1 MGSSS
6 SRVVFRLVDTA
17 ISVAIWISAVV
28 LLYAGIAKMAAIP
41 AFAASLQQQG
51 VLSEAIVRPVAFG
64 VSGAEIGIG
73 SLSLLCLLLQS
84 RATPVAVAGFA
95 LTYACFAVYGYLV
108 LVKGDPESS
117 CGCGLPRFM
126 LEDWGR
132 TVWRSSVASL
142 ALIGASIRCGHVISR
157 VRQGDGAS
165 VRSAQA

>member
-6 SRVVFRLVDTA
+6 SRVVFRLVDTV

-41 AFAASLQQQG
+41 AFAATLQHHG
-51 VLSEAIVRPVAFG
+51 IVPETIVHPVAFG
-64 VSGAEIGIG
+64 VAGAEVGIG
-73 SLSLLCLLLQS
+73 GTTLWCLLLQS

-95 LTYACFAVYGYLV
+95 LIYACFAVYGYLV
-108 LVKGDPESS
+108 LVEGDSKSS

-132 TVWRSSVASL
+132 PVWRSSVASL